1 MTRTIEEIKLTSG
14 KTIIIDTLHNTL
26 EIVAPG
32 NINYAVNLTYNKNDV
47 IRINKKSISTCN
59 VEMLKY
65 VLRHDIVA
73 AMKVV
78 TFITGIGN
86 TTGYKL
92 SKSAFYAMFND
103 DLNAL
108 VLFFN
113 AASHETRR
121 IIIFDHCCTN
131 HNAKM
136 SGMISYSTYV
146 KMNIYCI
153 ARRKRGCSVCAHC
166 FAARQT
172 KTYKEQALK
181 LARAHVIT
189 TMCEWSIDDIPVNMI
204 VSGGYKY
211 FRLESFGDI
220 NNTTQVNNYNVLA
233 IALKAVNIRVTLWT
247 KNPGIIQKAINNG
260 MVLSDNLTTGLSSL
274 KLNTPEIE
282 RAKKYSFIK
291 FVFTVFDHE
300 YVKTHNININCGG
313 RHCLS
318 CLNCYLTAAT
328 ANDLVI
334 INELLK

>member
-1 MTRTIEEIKLTSG
+1 MSNVLKLNNG
-14 KTIIIDTLHNTL
+14 KTIIIDTMHKTL
-26 EIVAPG
+26 EVVAPG
-32 NINYAVNLTYNKNDV
+32 NINYAVNLTFNKNDV

-59 VEMLKY
+59 IEMFEYTLM
-65 VLRHDIVA
+65 HNNVA
-73 AMKVV
+73 ANNVAW
-78 TFITGIGN
+78 FITGIDN

-113 AASHETRR
+113 AASHETRQL
-121 IIIFDHCCTN
+121 IIFDHCCTN

-181 LARAHVIT
+181 LARTHVIAT
-189 TMCEWSIDDIPVNMI
+189 CCVWSIDDIPVDMI

-247 KNPGIIQKAINNG
+247 KNPGIIQKAINDG
-260 MVLSDNLTTGLSSL
+260 MLLSDNLTISLSSL

-282 RAKKYSFIK
+282 NAKKYSFVK
-291 FVFTVFDHE
+291 FVFTVFDQEH
-300 YVKTHNININCGG
+300 VKTHNININCGG

-318 CLNCYLTAAT
+318 CLNCYEHAA
-328 ANDLVI
+328 ASDELII

>member
-1 MTRTIEEIKLTSG
+1 MTEMILLNSG
-14 KTIIIDTLHNTL
+14 KKIVIDTMHKTL
-26 EIVAPG
+26 EVVAPG
-32 NINYAVNLTYNKNDV
+32 NVNYAVNLTFNRDDV

-65 VLRHDIVA
+65 TLLHNNVA
-73 AMKVV
+73 ANNV
-78 TFITGIGN
+78 TWFITGIEN

-92 SKSAFYAMFND
+92 SKSEFYALFND
-103 DLNAL
+103 DLDAFAH
-108 VLFFN
+108 FFN
-113 AASHETRR
+113 ISTRMTR
-121 IIIFDHCCTN
+121 QEIIFDHCCTN

-136 SGMISYSTYV
+136 SGMISFSTYV
-146 KMNIYCI
+146 RMNIYCI
-153 ARRKRGCSVCAHC
+153 ARRKKGCSVCAHC

-172 KTYKEQALK
+172 KTYKDQALK
-181 LARAHVIT
+181 LARAHIIATCCVWDIN
-189 TMCEWSIDDIPVNMI
+189 DIPINMI

-220 NNTTQVNNYNVLA
+220 NNTIQVNNYNTLA

-247 KNPGIIQKAINNG
+247 KNPGIIQKAINDG
-260 MVLSDNLTTGLSSL
+260 MSLSDNLTIGLSSL

-282 RAKKYSFIK
+282 RAKKYSFVK

-300 YVKTHNININCGG
+300 YAETHNININCGG
-313 RHCLS
+313 KHCLS

-328 ANDLVI
+328 SNELII